1 HHRRH
6 RDHGTTDELS
16 DGSPLTL
23 TRRFAPS
30 LSQRERDNLEVIPS
44 PSGRG
49 RREAPGEGRRA
60 PVTEYTLGLYPVDT
74 LETAPLQSWFVFS
87 REDAS
92 MFAVIKSGGKQY
104 RVTPGQTIRLEKV
117 AGDVGSKVTLSE
129 VLLVDNDGT
138 LSIGAPLVANASIEA
153 TVVENDRSKK
163 ILVFKKKRKKQYRRT
178 RGHRQ
183 DFTAVRID
191 RITV

>member
-1 HHRRH
+1 MSHGHEGSVTAWVSAKNHRVLITGLMT
-6 RDHGTTDELS
+6 GTIYLVDV
-16 DGSPLTL
+16 GK
-23 TRRFAPS
+23 
-30 LSQRERDNLEVIPS
+30 
-44 PSGRG
+44 
-49 RREAPGEGRRA
+49 EAQ
-60 PVTEYTLGLYPVDT
+60 V
-74 LETAPLQSWFVFS
+74 QSWFVFS

-117 AGDVGSKVTLSE
+117 AGEVGSKVTLSE
-129 VLLVDNDGT
+129 VLLVDNDGNI
-138 LSIGAPLVANASIEA
+138 SVGAPLVANASIEA
-153 TVVENDRSKK
+153 TVVEHDRSKK

-191 RITV
+191 KITV